1 MNTLEN
7 ILNNINEKTIDISIF
22 NKYSDFDYKSKELL
36 NIDLEF
42 LTKNIY
48 NISLITPKITRLSQK
63 EFRKELL
70 KKYGKCLISDNTCL
84 DELEACHLVEVKYDG
99 DYKINNGIIL
109 EANFHK
115 TFDRNIW
122 CINPYTKMIE
132 VKKGTNSSINQYTN
146 KILDI
151 DDDIM
156 ENLIKR
162 YEKFK
167 LVSPE

>member
-7 ILNNINEKTIDISIF
+7 ILNNINDKNEKTIDISIF

-48 NISLITPKITRLSQK
+48 NISLITQKITRLSQK

-70 KKYGKCLISDNTCL
+70 KKYGKCLISNNTCI
-84 DELEACHLVEVKYDG
+84 DELEACHLVEVKDDG
-99 DYKINNGIIL
+99 DYNINNGIIL

-132 VKKGTNSSINQYTN
+132 VKNGTNSSINKYMN

-156 ENLIKR
+156 DNLIKR
-162 YEKFK
+162 YQKFN
-167 LVSPE
+167 LV